1 MQRSLRLVLCV
12 PMCMAVPVVMTAQGN
27 VHLEGLSQ
35 DGQVVVQAGVQGGD
49 PLLQA
54 VWRGVPGAHAV
65 MQVQPTLAVTGDA
78 NVKLDRLLLA
88 AIGAYLD
95 ARIHFLHDGVRS
107 DVPADM
113 MAAEIDAMVV
123 AAMEELGVSTAAP
136 VLSPATR
143 EQLAKLARISW
154 EQAGRSVNGTGDQ
167 DKYLAI
173 YYFVRSQREELERQL
188 KADLLPL
195 ASVPVLKGKAVD
207 PWTTVQVNSTCGTV
221 YDQENYLC
229 ALDLQLASN
238 GEGAIEPSLGAR
250 ILDSIERNAA
260 APPPPTA
267 VRKRDRWLKAE
278 LDAINQR
285 IDRMDQRRDLW
296 ELRDRLEDLE
306 DRLAGMELQV
316 GELDRGAARY
326 ENPLAD
332 LSTLTNS
339 NITLRFPQ
347 ASVSLEGEN
356 RVLLNEIFEQLARSP
371 QDRVLITGYTDRLG
385 DPTVNL
391 RLSERRAKAV
401 RDHLLQRGITPDR
414 LLVNYYGDSRS
425 TGPDPSERRVEVE
438 WLR

>member
-1 MQRSLRLVLCV
+1 MQRSLHLVLCV
-12 PMCMAVPVVMTAQGN
+12 PLWVAMPTATAAQGE
-27 VHLEGLSQ
+27 VQLEGLSQ
-35 DGQVVVQAGVQGGD
+35 EGQVVVHAVVQGGD

-54 VWRGVPGAHAV
+54 VWRGVPGANAV
-65 MQVQPTLAVTGDA
+65 MQVQPTMAVNGA
-78 NVKLDRLLLA
+78 VNIMLDRLLLT

-95 ARIHFLHDGVRS
+95 ARIHFRHDGVLA
-107 DVPADM
+107 DVPADR
-113 MAAEIDAMVV
+113 MAAEIDAMVR
-123 AAMEELGVSTAAP
+123 AALEELEVPTAAP
-136 VLSPATR
+136 MLSQATR
-143 EQLAKLARISW
+143 EQLVKLSRISW

-188 KADLLPL
+188 RADLLPL
-195 ASVPVLKGKAVD
+195 ASVPVLKGKAAD

-221 YDQENYLC
+221 YDQDNYLC

-250 ILDSIERNAA
+250 ILDSIERHAA
-260 APPPPTA
+260 ASPPPTA
-267 VRKRDRWLKAE
+267 VRRRDRWLKAE

-306 DRLAGMELQV
+306 DRLTGMEMHV
-316 GELDRGAARY
+316 GELQRDAVRH

-339 NITLRFPQ
+339 NITLRFSQ
-347 ASVSLEGEN
+347 ASVSIEGEN
-356 RVLLNEIFEQLARSP
+356 RVLLNEVFEQLARSP
-371 QDRVLITGYTDRLG
+371 QDRVLITGYTDRSG
-385 DPTVNL
+385 DSAVNL

-425 TGPDPSERRVEVE
+425 TGPDPGERRVEVE